1 MKLLAIDTAT
11 EACSAALYIDG
22 YIQEK
27 YEVAPRKHAELILGM
42 VDGLLTEVD
51 LKLKSLDGLCFGR
64 GPGAF
69 TGVRIATGIIQGMA
83 FASDLPVVPVSTL
96 AAMAQGAANES
107 KTILSA
113 IDARMGEVY
122 CALYSVDKDNVVNPL
137 SEEKVIKP
145 EVIELEINEEC
156 FGVGTGWGT
165 YEEELS
171 TIVGD
176 KLQGFKSD
184 YYPRASNILTLAKK
198 EFELGNT
205 VPASQALPIYLRNKV
220 TG

>member
-22 YIQEK
+22 EMREK
-27 YEVAPRKHAELILGM
+27 YEIAPRRHAELILGM
-42 VDGLLTEVD
+42 VDGLLNEAD

-69 TGVRIATGIIQGMA
+69 TGVRIATGIIQGLA
-83 FASDLPVVPVSTL
+83 FAAELPVVPVSTL
-96 AAMAQGAANES
+96 AAMAQDATSEA

-113 IDARMGEVY
+113 IDARMNEVY
-122 CALYSVDKDNVVNPL
+122 CALYLVDEDGFVKAL
-137 SEEKVIKP
+137 CEEQVIKP
-145 EVIELEINEEC
+145 GDIELEINEKC

-165 YEEELS
+165 YEQELS
-171 TIVGD
+171 IKVGD
-176 KLQGFKSD
+176 KLQGFNSEC
-184 YYPRASNILTLAKK
+184 YPRASNVLTLAKK

-205 VPASQALPIYLRNKV
+205 VTAAKALPIYLRNKV

>member
-1 MKLLAIDTAT
+1 LKLLAIDTAT

-22 YIQEK
+22 DIQEK
-27 YEVAPRKHAELILGM
+27 YEIAPRKHAELILGM
-42 VDGLLTEVD
+42 VDGLLNEAD

-69 TGVRIATGIIQGMA
+69 TGVRIATGIIQGLA
-83 FASDLPVVPVSTL
+83 FASELSVVPISTL
-96 AAMAQGAANES
+96 AAMAQGATSEA

-113 IDARMGEVY
+113 IDARMNEVY
-122 CALYSVDKDNVVNPL
+122 CALYSVGEDGVVKPL
-137 SEEKVIKP
+137 CEEQVIKP
-145 EVIELEINEEC
+145 ENIELEITEKC

-171 TIVGD
+171 MKVGD
-176 KLQGFKSD
+176 KLQGFKSE

-205 VPASQALPIYLRNKV
+205 VTASEALPIYLRNKV